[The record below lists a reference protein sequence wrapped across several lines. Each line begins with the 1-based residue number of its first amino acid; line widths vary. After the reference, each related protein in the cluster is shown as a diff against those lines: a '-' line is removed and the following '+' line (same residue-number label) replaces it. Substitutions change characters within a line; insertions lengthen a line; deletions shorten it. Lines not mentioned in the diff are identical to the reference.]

1 MKTLYLFPTSF
12 EAAPFRAQHPSAM
25 VVEIGVGMAA
35 AAAATARAIVEHKP
49 QRVVLCGIAGAFDGR
64 IAVGEVVEV
73 VSDRVAGLPKSFDKI
88 YTHPARTALR
98 AVGSLTVSRT
108 GDGVGLITDPE
119 PTIEQMEGAA
129 VAAVAEAFGV
139 EYCHLRAIS
148 NRVSDERGAWRIGE
162 AITALCSA
170 LEQTLFEEN

>member
-12 EAAPFRAQHPSAM
+12 EAAPFRAQHPSAA

-35 AAAATARAIVEHKP
+35 AAATTARAIVEHKP
-49 QRVVLCGIAGAFDGR
+49 RRVVLCGIAGAFDES

-73 VSDRVAGLPKSFDKI
+73 VSDRVAGLPTSFDKI

-98 AVGSLTVSRT
+98 AVHSLTVSRT
-108 GDGVGLITDPE
+108 GEGVGVIGSE

-148 NRVSDERGAWRIGE
+148 NRVSDERRAWRIDE
-162 AITALCSA
+162 AISALCSA
-170 LEQTLFEEN
+170 LEENLFEEN

>member
-12 EAAPFRAQHPSAM
+12 EAAPFRAQHPSAK

-35 AAAATARAIVEHKP
+35 AAATTARAIVEHNP
-49 QRVVLCGIAGAFDGR
+49 QRVVLCGIAGAFDESV
-64 IAVGEVVEV
+64 AVCEVVEV

-88 YTHPARTALR
+88 YSTPARTALR
-98 AVGSLTVSRT
+98 AVHSLTVSRT
-108 GDGVGLITDPE
+108 GDGVGVATESE

-148 NRVSDERGAWRIGE
+148 NRVSDERAAWRIGE
-162 AITALCSA
+162 AISALCSA
-170 LEQTLFEEN
+170 LENLFEEN

>member
-12 EAAPFRAQHPSAM
+12 EAAPFRAQHPSAT

-35 AAAATARAIVEHKP
+35 AAATTARAIVEHQP
-49 QRVVLCGIAGAFDGR
+49 QRVVLCGIAGTFDES
-64 IAVGEVVEV
+64 IAVCEVVEV
-73 VSDRVAGLPKSFDKI
+73 VSDRVVGLPKSFDKI
-88 YTHPARTALR
+88 YSNPARTALR
-98 AVGSLTVSRT
+98 AVSSLTVSRT
-108 GDGVGLITDPE
+108 GDGVGVVTESE

-148 NRVSDERGAWRIGE
+148 NRVSDERVAWRIGE
-162 AITALCSA
+162 AISALCSA
-170 LEQTLFEEN
+170 LETLFEEN

>member
-12 EAAPFRAQHPSAM
+12 EAAPFRAQHPSAT

-35 AAAATARAIVEHKP
+35 AAATTARALVEHQP
-49 QRVVLCGIAGAFDGR
+49 QRVVLCGIAGAFDES
-64 IAVGEVVEV
+64 IAVGEVIEV
-73 VSDRVAGLPKSFDKI
+73 VSDRVAGLPASFDKI
-88 YTHPARTALR
+88 YSHPARTALR
-98 AVGSLTVSRT
+98 AVHSLTVSRT
-108 GDGVGLITDPE
+108 GDGVGVVTDSM

-148 NRVSDERGAWRIGE
+148 NRVSDERAAWRIGE
-162 AITALCSA
+162 AISALCSA
-170 LEQTLFEEN
+170 LEILFEEN

>member
-12 EAAPFRAQHPSAM
+12 EAAPFRAQHPSAT

-35 AAAATARAIVEHKP
+35 AAATTACAIVEHKP
-49 QRVVLCGIAGAFDGR
+49 QRVVLCGIAGAFDES

-73 VSDRVAGLPKSFDKI
+73 VSDRVAGLPASFDKI
-88 YTHPARTALR
+88 YSHPAHTALR
-98 AVGSLTVSRT
+98 AVHSLTVSRT
-108 GDGVGLITDPE
+108 GDGVGVATELE

-148 NRVSDERGAWRIGE
+148 NRVSDEREAWRIGE
-162 AITALCSA
+162 AISA
-170 LEQTLFEEN
+170 LGSTLENLFEEN

>member
-12 EAAPFRAQHPSAM
+12 EAAPFRAQHPSAT

-35 AAAATARAIVEHKP
+35 AAATTARAIVEHKP
-49 QRVVLCGIAGAFDGR
+49 QRVVLCGIAGAFDES

-73 VSDRVAGLPKSFDKI
+73 VSDRVAALPASFDKI
-88 YTHPARTALR
+88 YSHPAHTVLR
-98 AVGSLTVSRT
+98 AVHSLTVSRT
-108 GDGVGLITDPE
+108 GDGVGVVTDSM
-119 PTIEQMEGAA
+119 PTIEQMEGAS

-148 NRVSDERGAWRIGE
+148 NRVSDERAAWRIGE
-162 AITALCSA
+162 AISALCSA
-170 LEQTLFEEN
+170 LETLFEEN

>member
-12 EAAPFRAQHPSAM
+12 EAAPFRAQHPLAT

-35 AAAATARAIVEHKP
+35 AAATTARAIVEHKP
-49 QRVVLCGIAGAFDGR
+49 QRVVLCGIAGAFDES

-73 VSDRVAGLPKSFDKI
+73 VSDRVAGLPASFDKI
-88 YTHPARTALR
+88 YSNPARTAFR
-98 AVGSLTVSRT
+98 AVSSLTVSRT
-108 GDGVGLITDPE
+108 GDGVGVVTDSM
-119 PTIEQMEGAA
+119 PTIEQMEGAS

-148 NRVSDERGAWRIGE
+148 NRVSDERAAWRIGE
-162 AITALCSA
+162 AISALCSA
-170 LEQTLFEEN
+170 LETLFEEN